1 MRKNKLIA
9 LSLTFGLGL
18 ALTFNSNTKAVYS
31 EYNSDTN
38 ITDTKTSRSVGRTL
52 NELIPDATLAN
63 NLAKSISALNSF
75 STEEKLNQPLTL
87 AMIEGLKSFSYNGV
101 KDYTGL
107 DTFYN
112 LETLTISTDLEVL
125 PDFFNNFRKLQTV
138 NITGVKDL
146 TLPESFGNLSTLTT
160 LSIVRCENLTLPD
173 SFTNLSS
180 LTSLTMQASDF
191 TAVPEN
197 IGNLTALTSF
207 KFYYNRVDINTLP
220 ESLYTL
226 NNLTTLEIV
235 DSGLTNIS
243 DNLTNLTSLQSLNLT
258 DNSEIGRLPENIGSL
273 TNLTSLK
280 ASNTGLTTLPN
291 SIYNL
296 TSLTYLDLSKNQ
308 LDSVSENI
316 GNFSQLGN
324 LALNNNK
331 ISIIPDSIESF
342 ERITTLNL
350 ADNMITSLP
359 SSFGNI
365 TSLRFLYLENN
376 QLETLPDSFT
386 NLVNLRFLFLSSN
399 KLSTLPENI
408 NNLTNLERLVLSKNE
423 FSEVPAN
430 ITKMTNLAGLYFDSN
445 KLTSLP
451 ENISDLSTTGEFA
464 FNDNLITSLPE
475 EMGKFRHIILFNL
488 NDNQITN
495 IPASLLNSTGSYNSG
510 FSPLLENNL
519 LAPDVYKTLAD
530 AGLQHYMSTTEDANM
545 KKLSVRENQAPIDLK
560 SAADFS
566 NLDLY
571 SIVAVKKTTFIYG
584 EQSLTDPFAPLPI
597 IGAEYSYA
605 DVLPDNILEIGELV
619 DETGNPVVID
629 EYFANG
635 EVIKGA
641 KLFANVSIIQKDG
654 LLTEVN
660 PNLTTTVAFTITKE
674 AEPVVEPEVVN
685 PPTVEK
691 KDEVVV
697 NNNNKV
703 TVNNPDV
710 VSNAI
715 TEKTETDATTVAKV
729 ALPTTGNDTNI
740 IALTSVLVLSLSYV
754 LTRKKFN

>member
-112 LETLTISTDLEVL
+112 LETLTIYTDLEVL

-160 LSIVRCENLTLPD
+160 LSIVGCENVTLPD

-191 TAVPEN
+191 IAVPEN

-258 DNSEIGRLPENIGSL
+258 GNSEIGRLPENIGSL

-296 TSLTYLDLSKNQ
+296 TSLRYLDLSKNQ

-316 GNFSQLGN
+316 GNFSQLGT

-331 ISIIPDSIESF
+331 ISTIPA
-342 ERITTLNL
+342 T
-350 ADNMITSLP
+350 
-359 SSFGNI
+359 FGNI
-365 TSLRFLYLENN
+365 TSLRYLYLENN
-376 QLETLPDSFT
+376 QIETLPDSFT
-386 NLVNLRFLFLSSN
+386 NLVNLNFLFLNSN

-408 NNLTNLERLVLSKNE
+408 NNLTRLSRLALSNNE
-423 FSEVPAN
+423 FREVPAN
-430 ITKMTNLAGLYFDSN
+430 ITKMTNLAGLYLDSN

-451 ENISDLSTTGEFA
+451 ENISDLSTTEEFA

-475 EMGKFRHIILFNL
+475 EMGKFRHIVLFNL

-495 IPASLLNSTGSYNSG
+495 IPASLLNSTSSYNSG
-510 FSPLLENNL
+510 FNPLLENNL

-560 SAADFS
+560 SSADFS

-597 IGAEYSYA
+597 IGAEYTYA

-629 EYFANG
+629 EYFENG

-674 AEPVVEPEVVN
+674 VEPEVVN

-703 TVNNPDV
+703 AVNNPDV

-740 IALTSVLVLSLSYV
+740 IALTSVLVLSLSYA
-754 LTRKKFN
+754 LSRKKFN